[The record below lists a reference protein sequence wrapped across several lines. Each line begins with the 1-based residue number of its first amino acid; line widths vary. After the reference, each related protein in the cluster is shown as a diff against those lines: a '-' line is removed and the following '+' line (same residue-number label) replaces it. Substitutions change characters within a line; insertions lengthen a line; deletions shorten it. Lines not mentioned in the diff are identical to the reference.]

1 MRHFLDIFADAK
13 IGVLL
18 RPRPRF
24 LAEAWVLLSGK
35 IIKHY
40 APPSTVDL
48 EALKTRLNKT
58 GNDMANIAGLP
69 DGRQWRKCTGGASP
83 REVSVQMLFSLLPG

>member
-1 MRHFLDIFADAK
+1 M
-13 IGVLL
+13 
-18 RPRPRF
+18 
-24 LAEAWVLLSGK
+24 K

-58 GNDMANIAGLP
+58 GNDMANIAGLS
-69 DGRQWRKCTGGASP
+69 DGRQWRKYTGGASP
-83 REVSVQMLFSLLPG
+83 REVSVQMLFFIAARLTLPEDQLEALYGEMRAMGAELAFDDQA